1 MKTVLVILLLV
12 QQNAGLV
19 EALSLFPTE
28 HRSKVLPS
36 TISHDQ
42 HHLHD
47 MDTNGS
53 LLLLSRRKWWNRLIQ
68 SSSHVV
74 ATTCAVT
81 TMLSMDVPTVAA
93 VEPQD
98 PRRTVILHLESPNVK
113 AGLELMDVTIGT
125 PPQHVAAI
133 RRVLPQGVAGS
144 IPFMQ
149 PGLVLRDYTT
159 AAQVVERLSQGPYP
173 MDLIFENLAAG
184 GDAFGEL
191 QKPLVTAQDALEL
204 SSSTSS
210 SSSSNSLTDPT
221 SENSGNNNYVVRDVK
236 TTPQGTCPLKSRR
249 GDVLEIVYE
258 AHLNGP
264 NGPIYDASEQRG
276 TGLPYQM
283 VLGSGDMLSGV
294 DQGLYN
300 MCPGDMRALTI
311 PPPLA
316 YGTKG
321 NRLWDIPPNTKLY
334 WTVEL
339 VSVNSVREG
348 DGRSREAMEGRVL

>member
-1 MKTVLVILLLV
+1 VILLLV

-42 HHLHD
+42 HHLLNTD
-47 MDTNGS
+47 GS
-53 LLLLSRRKWWNRLIQ
+53 VLLSRRKWWNRLIQ

-74 ATTCAVT
+74 ATTCGAT
-81 TMLSMDVPTVAA
+81 TMLSMDVPTAAAIAAA
-93 VEPQD
+93 VIEPQD

-125 PPQHVAAI
+125 PPQRVAAI
-133 RRVLPQGVAGS
+133 RRVLPQGVARKV
-144 IPFMQ
+144 PFMQ

-173 MDLIFENLAAG
+173 VDLIFENLAAG